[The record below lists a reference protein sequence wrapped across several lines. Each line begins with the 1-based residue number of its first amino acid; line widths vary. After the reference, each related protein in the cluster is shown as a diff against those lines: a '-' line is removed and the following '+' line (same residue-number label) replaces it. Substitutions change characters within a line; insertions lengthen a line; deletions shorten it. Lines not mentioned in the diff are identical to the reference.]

1 MVGAAGEIFRII
13 SSRMP
18 ENASEQ
24 HFFVKFQQNKV
35 LQIKDIT
42 NNLTRTHDI
51 S

>member
-1 MVGAAGEIFRII
+1 MVGAAGEIFRIF
-13 SSRMP
+13 SSRLP

-24 HFFVKFQQNKV
+24 HFYVKFQQHEV

-42 NNLTRTHDI
+42 HSLTKTHNI